1 VLPCPPVAHGLVSAA
16 RVAVWKPISG
26 LYKFALAAETGA
38 LRGHIVTQNL
48 TLVARKAG

>member
-1 VLPCPPVAHGLVSAA
+1 VAHGLVSVG

-26 LYKFALAAETGA
+26 LMQLALATETVA

-48 TLVARKAG
+48 NFTARKP